1 MLFSEFVSPRN
12 EKNSVHMENFTKF
25 EHFHAGMKFRAGTK
39 NRNETRAGMSFIS
52 PHSCERTTKL
62 TGL

>member
-1 MLFSEFVSPRN
+1 
-12 EKNSVHMENFTKF
+12 MENFTKF